1 MQILECKVDPLQE
14 KSAEVMVIPVRS
26 EGLWGAKIKPLP
38 PRLQV
43 LYVFTVWKRGSS
55 KVSIVVQNVS
65 ESPIYLK
72 KGIQVTRLVPTTPV
86 PPSAPALVLERVTAL
101 EAIAEPL
108 SVVERQA
115 KLLEKLDLSGLK
127 NWTPR
132 NAEAAEQ
139 LVLSYHD
146 IFALEKNELGCTS
159 TVEHEI
165 HIVDSEPFK
174 ERFRRIPPPLLEEV
188 HASLRD
194 MLDAGAIC
202 PSQSPWCNAVML
214 VRKKDGTLHFC
225 LNFR

>member
-1 MQILECKVDPLQE
+1 M
-14 KSAEVMVIPVRS
+14 EVMVVPVRS
-26 EGLWGAKIKPLP
+26 GGLLGMKIKPLP
-38 PRLQV
+38 PGLQV
-43 LYVFTVWKRGSS
+43 LYVFTVLKRGSS

-72 KGIQVTRLVPTTPV
+72 KGIQVARFVTTTPTMTALPCV
-86 PPSAPALVLERVTAL
+86 PALVLEGATAL

-108 SVVERQA
+108 SMVEWQA

-127 NWTPR
+127 NWAPR

-146 IFALEKNELGCTS
+146 VFALEKNKLGCTS

-165 HIVDSEPFK
+165 RIIDSEPFK

-188 HASLRD
+188 RASLRD

-202 PSQSPWCNAVML
+202 PSQSPWCNAVVL

-225 LNFR
+225 VDFR